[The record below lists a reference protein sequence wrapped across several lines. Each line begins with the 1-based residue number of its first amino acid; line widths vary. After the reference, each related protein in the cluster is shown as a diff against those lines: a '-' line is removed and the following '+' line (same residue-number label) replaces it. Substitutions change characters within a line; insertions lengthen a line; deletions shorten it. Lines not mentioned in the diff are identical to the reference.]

1 MSFLV
6 VLALVLTA
14 SSYDQLEI
22 YKFSQDISEPIQSN
36 SPCIWQIS
44 KSYVTVDIQS
54 GKSPSMALALEQG
67 CNDGYEITLIDAE
80 HIETIT
86 ISKTVPVQISGKNT
100 TSGKRMIIGGGSE
113 NSGEGEYII
122 RIDSASTGDI
132 IVQNIK
138 MREWNG
144 GLIRCDGGKSVTL
157 RENVL
162 IGGGSIVH
170 NTDGILDISNCE
182 FIGDGLNVP
191 IDSFITVM
199 KGSINIINSYFSKG
213 QFKGKSD
220 GCIVCC
226 ETSTS
231 CTIESCEFTENKYDI
246 GASAV
251 SITTKTCQMLTIK
264 GTSNKRTIFY
274 GLDSNNTFNGHFI
287 KTVSSKISISYSDF
301 TDAIFTNN
309 GKAITIDEYQAFQIR
324 SAITVQSQ
332 SSDNSGIRYLRFSE
346 CIFANNKGNIQY
358 GAVTVDI

>member
-1 MSFLV
+1 MSIIL
-6 VLALVLTA
+6 VLALIAAA
-14 SSYDQLEI
+14 SSSDKLKNNKITQQI
-22 YKFSQDISEPIQSN
+22 TVFGQSN

-44 KSYVTVDIQS
+44 KNFAQIDVQS
-54 GKSPSMALALEQG
+54 GKSPNISLALEQE

-86 ISKTVPVQISGKNT
+86 ISKTVLVQISGQNT
-100 TSGKRMIIGGGSE
+100 TSGKRMIIGGLSE

-132 IVQNIK
+132 IVQNIE

-144 GLIRCDGGKSVTL
+144 GFIRCDGGKSVAL

-182 FIGDGLNVP
+182 FIGDGINIL
-191 IDSFITVM
+191 IDPFIIVM
-199 KGSINIINSYFSKG
+199 KGSINIINSYFRKG
-213 QFKGKSD
+213 LFKGESD

-226 ETSTS
+226 GTSTS
-231 CTIESCEFTENKYDI
+231 CTIDGCEFIENKYDI
-246 GASAV
+246 GSSAV
-251 SITTKTCQMLTIK
+251 SVTTETCQMLTIK
-264 GTSNKRTIFY
+264 GTSNKRTKFY
-274 GLDSNNTFNGHFI
+274 GLDSNNPIKGNFI
-287 KTVSSKISISYSDF
+287 KTVSSK
-301 TDAIFTNN
+301 
-309 GKAITIDEYQAFQIR
+309 IR

-346 CIFANNKGNIQY
+346 CIFTNNKEFIVIGLKIW
-358 GAVTVDI
+358 